1 MDAPYTESEV
11 ESLVVNDQLSR
22 EHAVAESVWET
33 ATRALAGALTVS
45 RGYIPLVIREN
56 VFNST
61 GFKR

>member
-22 EHAVAESVWET
+22 EHAVAESIWRTVG
-33 ATRALAGALTVS
+33 RAVAGALTVS
-45 RGYIPLVIREN
+45 RGYLPLVIREN

>member
-11 ESLVVNDQLSR
+11 ESLMVNDQLSR
-22 EHAVAESVWET
+22 NTAVGDSIWKT
-33 ATRALAGALTVS
+33 AARALARALTVS
-45 RGYIPLVIREN
+45 SGNLPAVIREN

>member
-11 ESLVVNDQLSR
+11 ESLMVNNQLSR
-22 EHAVAESVWET
+22 QNAIVESIWRTAGRAVD
-33 ATRALAGALTVS
+33 GALTVS
-45 RGYIPLVIREN
+45 RGYLPLVIREN